1 MNRKT
6 RRKKKRI
13 RLLSL
18 GLIIIIGILA
28 ASFVVNGMGK
38 NEKIP
43 KDIASEE
50 PEPVVNVPEPE
61 KPEEIKEPE
70 IKPNVTVNIKA
81 TGDIM
86 FHPSQLDGAYDPA
99 TKTYDFHNSFK
110 AVKDIF
116 NEADLAIANFEGTTA
131 GNEVYAFQGYPL
143 FNAPDEVLDA
153 IKEAG
158 FDILSTANNHS
169 LDTRKA
175 GIIRTIQ
182 EINKRNMDTIGTYV
196 EKPETRVLIK
206 DVKGIKLAF
215 LSYTEMV
222 NGLES
227 VLSPADLDAMINII
241 NETKMSEDI
250 AYAKSQNADVI
261 IAYLHWGDEYSRV
274 QAQRQEILADKLFTE
289 GVDIILGSHP
299 HVIQPAQKLEY
310 EGKTK
315 FVAYSMGNF
324 LSNQRIETLV
334 PYGLSEEVSKYTE
347 DGVIVDIN
355 IEKNGETGEVSV
367 KDISYIPLWV
377 YKGTTKDGGTE
388 HVVYPIM
395 KYIEN
400 SELNENAK
408 IRMQRS
414 LTDTSKQMQLLES
427 NIVE

>member
-1 MNRKT
+1 MNRKA
-6 RRKKKRI
+6 RRKKKRV
-13 RLLSL
+13 RLLSIS
-18 GLIIIIGILA
+18 LILIVGIVA
-28 ASFVVNGMGK
+28 ASFVVNGIGK
-38 NEKIP
+38 NDKNKGDNPITE
-43 KDIASEE
+43 
-50 PEPVVNVPEPE
+50 EPVVNVPEPE
-61 KPEEIKEPE
+61 EPIVPEA
-70 IKPNVTVNIKA
+70 KPNVIVNIKA

-86 FHPSQLDGAYDPA
+86 FHPSQLDGAYNSA
-99 TKTYDFHNSFK
+99 TNKYDFHNSFK
-110 AVKDIF
+110 AVKEILSAADI
-116 NEADLAIANFEGTTA
+116 AIANFEGTTA
-131 GNEVYAFQGYPL
+131 GNQVYAYQGYPL

-175 GIIRTIQ
+175 GIIRTVQ
-182 EINKRNMDTIGTYV
+182 QINARGMDTIGTYI
-196 EKPETRVLIK
+196 EKPQSRVLIK
-206 DVKGIKLAF
+206 EVKGIKMAF

-227 VLSPADLDAMINII
+227 VLSPADLDVMINII
-241 NETKMSEDI
+241 NETKISEDI
-250 AYAKSQNADVI
+250 AYAKSQNADII
-261 IAYLHWGDEYSRV
+261 IAYLHWGDEYARV
-274 QAQRQEILADKLFTE
+274 QAERQEILADKLFSE

-334 PYGLSEEVSKYTE
+334 PYGMSEEVSKYTE

-377 YKGTTKDGGTE
+377 YKGTTEDGGTE

-395 KYIEN
+395 QYIES

-408 IRMQRS
+408 VRMQRS
-414 LTDTSKQMQLLES
+414 LSDTSKQMQLLES
-427 NIVE
+427 NTVE